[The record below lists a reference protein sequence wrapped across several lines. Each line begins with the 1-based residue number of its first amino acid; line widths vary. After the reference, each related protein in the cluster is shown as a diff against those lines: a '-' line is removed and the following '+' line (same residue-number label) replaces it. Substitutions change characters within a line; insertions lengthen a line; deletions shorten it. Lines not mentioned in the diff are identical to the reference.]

1 MRIVS
6 IKIPENLLE
15 ELDSY
20 AYRNNMSRSDV
31 IRLAIKTYL
40 ANNNTPKPKIKI
52 RRVALF

>member
-40 ANNNTPKPKIKI
+40 ANNSMSKPKIKI
-52 RRVALF
+52 KRVTLF

>member
-52 RRVALF
+52 KRVALF

>member
-40 ANNNTPKPKIKI
+40 ASNNTPKPKIKI
-52 RRVALF
+52 KRVALF